1 MKELREANRIGLLRV
16 SRCAARQRQPRP
28 IRRRFEIHFSIFSL
42 FFFKNQMIIV
52 LIGWRTTSGGLGAF
66 RWILN
71 EFFHV
76 KSPRWDLMAARFITQ
91 LM

>member
-52 LIGWRTTSGGLGAF
+52 LI
-66 RWILN
+66 
-71 EFFHV
+71 H
-76 KSPRWDLMAARFITQ
+76 
-91 LM
+91 